1 MLETVMKFLTECQY
15 TSTEKYRGVLT
26 ADFVVDLQKGYRGFH
41 VLSSLQDGV
50 FATLDDDI
58 LTMKA
63 GYPSDLCS
71 PAFRFRGK
79 WYGTHSGP
87 KEAPGAFI
95 HDATRRIYQLQC
107 IPFDRKQ
114 TDDFFWD
121 ALRLTGSRLVR
132 TYHFAV
138 SSFIGTLF
146 LWTTLKK
153 LDCYCKS
160 YH

>member
-1 MLETVMKFLTECQY
+1 MKFLTDCHY
-15 TSTEKYRGVLT
+15 ASTDASRGVLVS
-26 ADFVVDLQKGYRGFH
+26 DLVVDLEKGYKGYHEF
-41 VLSSLQDGV
+41 SSLEQGV

-58 LTMKA
+58 FTVKN

-71 PAFRFRGK
+71 PAVRIWGK
-79 WYGTHSGP
+79 WYGTHTGER
-87 KEAPGAFI
+87 EAPGAFV
-95 HDATRRIYQLQC
+95 HDAARRIYQLQC
-107 IPFDRKQ
+107 VPFDRKD

-121 ALRLTGSRLVR
+121 ALRLKGSRLKR

-138 SSFIGTLF
+138 SSFIGTVF